1 MRILFASLLICGL
14 NFARAQSFNT
24 LNLMPVPKSLVMDNG
39 RFILNSG
46 FNVSV
51 KTENADS
58 LVYLAANRMFKTLN
72 RRTGLYFRQE
82 NISGRY
88 FSDTAGLVILV
99 QRKSE
104 MQIGADESYQ
114 IKVSNIQ
121 VRLEAKTSIGAI
133 RGMETILQLL
143 TLDEAGYYFPAL
155 TIQDAPRFAW
165 RGLMI
170 DVARHF
176 IPTDVIKRNIEAM
189 AAVKMN
195 TLHLHLSDDQGFRVE
210 SKRFPLLQEKG
221 SKGQYYTQAEIRD
234 LVNYAR
240 VRGIIIV
247 PEFDMP
253 GHSTSWF
260 AGYPELATKPGFYEP
275 GSPFKIDRSKP
286 FSLMQIMQVVQNTPF
301 PTFQPTKDSV
311 YAFLDQFIG
320 EMAAL
325 FPGPYFHIGADEN
338 NGIAWKQDS
347 VIVEFMRKNN
357 FATPHE
363 MQAYFVNK
371 VHAIVTSH
379 GKKTIGWDEL
389 FSRNLPKDVIVQ
401 VWSTTQPPA
410 LTQQIID
417 QGNSVIESKGFYLD
431 QFFPAYIHYKSDIPS
446 EQILGGEA
454 AQWTEIADAENIETR
469 IWPRAAAI
477 AERFWSP
484 KTVTDIYD
492 MYRRLFII
500 SNELAES
507 GLLHQANYNRM
518 VNRFAAGYNLTATRN
533 LLDVL
538 TPVKGYKRL
547 FGFLGLPAPY
557 GYPDAPLIR
566 AADIAMVDPAEK
578 WAFRNSVTE
587 YLHSKN
593 LTAEKAI
600 RGQLMAWSENYNQ
613 LKPLFSASLL
623 ADEIESHSR
632 YLSELS
638 KACLEVLDMNQAG
651 KQPGADWLADKQ
663 ALLQAAAG
671 TQGDVEL
678 SVLPELTA
686 LITQQWTALPESFP
700 LF

>member
-1 MRILFASLLICGL
+1 MRTLYACLLICSL
-14 NFARAQSFNT
+14 QIAHAQSFNT
-24 LNLMPVPKSLVMDNG
+24 LNLMPVPKSLSMENG
-39 RFILNSG
+39 RFILNPG

-51 KTENADS
+51 KTETTDS
-58 LVYLAANRMFKTLN
+58 LVYMAANRMFKTLN

-88 FSDTAGLVILV
+88 FSDTASLVILV

-104 MQIGADESYQ
+104 MKIGADESYQ
-114 IKVSNIQ
+114 IKVSNKQ
-121 VRLEAKTSIGAI
+121 VRLEANTSIGAL

-143 TLDEAGYYFPAL
+143 TLDESGYYFPAL

-176 IPTDVIKRNIEAM
+176 IPAEVIKRNIEAM

-195 TLHLHLSDDQGFRVE
+195 VLHLHLSDDQGFRVE

-234 LVNYAR
+234 LIDFALA
-240 VRGIIIV
+240 RGIIIV

-253 GHSTSWF
+253 GHSASWF
-260 AGYPELATKPGFYEP
+260 AGYPELATKPGPYEP
-275 GSPFKIDRSKP
+275 GAPFKLDRSKP
-286 FSLMQIMQVVQNTPF
+286 FSLMQIMQAIQTTPL
-301 PTFQPTKDSV
+301 PTFQPTKESV

-325 FPGPYFHIGADEN
+325 FPASYFHIGADEN
-338 NGIAWKQDS
+338 NGVAWKQDS

-357 FATPHE
+357 FANPHE

-371 VHAIVTSH
+371 VHAIVTKY

-389 FSRNLPKDVIVQ
+389 FSKNLPKDVVVQ
-401 VWSTTQPPA
+401 VWSPMQPPA
-410 LTQQIID
+410 LAQQIID
-417 QGNSVIESKGFYLD
+417 QGNPVIVSKGLYLD
-431 QFFPAYIHYKSDIPS
+431 HFFPAYIHYKLDFPS

-454 AQWTEIADAENIETR
+454 AQWTEIADAENLETR
-469 IWPRAAAI
+469 MWPRTAAI

-484 KTVTDIYD
+484 KTVNDVYD
-492 MYRRLFII
+492 MYRRLFVI
-500 SNELAES
+500 SDELAES
-507 GLLHQANYNRM
+507 GLLHQANYNQM
-518 VNRFAAGYNLTATRN
+518 VKRFAAGYNFSAAKN

-547 FGFLGLPAPY
+547 FGFFSLPESY
-557 GYPDAPLIR
+557 SYPDAPLVR
-566 AADIAMVDPAEK
+566 AADITMVDPEGK
-578 WAFRNSVTE
+578 WAFRSQVTE

-593 LTAEKAI
+593 PTAENLI
-600 RGQLMAWSENYNQ
+600 RQQLKIWSVNYDE
-613 LKPLFSASLL
+613 LKPLFKASLL
-623 ADEIESHSR
+623 AEEIGPHSR

-638 KACLEVLDMNQAG
+638 LACLEVMDMNQAG
-651 KQPGADWLADKQ
+651 KQPGADWLAGKQ

-671 TQGDVEL
+671 KQGDVEL

-686 LITQQWTALPESFP
+686 LITQQWTVLPESFT

>member
-1 MRILFASLLICGL
+1 LICSL
-14 NFARAQSFNT
+14 HIAHAQSFNS
-24 LNLMPVPKSLVMDNG
+24 LNLMPVPESLVMQNG
-39 RFILNSG
+39 RFTLNAG
-46 FNVSV
+46 FSVSV
-51 KTENADS
+51 KSENTDS
-58 LVYLAANRMFKTLN
+58 LVFMAANRMFKTLN

-82 NISGRY
+82 SISERN

-99 QRKSE
+99 QKKSD
-104 MQIGADESYQ
+104 MKIGADESYQ
-114 IKVSNIQ
+114 IKVSNKQ
-121 VRLEAKTSIGAI
+121 VRLEANTSIGAM
-133 RGMETILQLL
+133 RGMETIMQLL
-143 TLDEAGYYFPAL
+143 TLDESGYYFPAL

-176 IPTDVIKRNIEAM
+176 IPADVIKRNIEAM

-195 TLHLHLSDDQGFRVE
+195 ILHMHLSDDQGFRVE

-234 LVNYAR
+234 LINYAR
-240 VRGIIIV
+240 LRGVIIV

-260 AGYPELATKPGFYEP
+260 AGYPELATKPGSYEP
-275 GSPFKIDRSKP
+275 GSPFKIDHSKP

-301 PTFQPTKDSV
+301 PTFQPTKESV
-311 YAFLDQFIG
+311 YTFLDQFIG

-347 VIVEFMRKNN
+347 VTVEFMRKNN

-389 FSRNLPKDVIVQ
+389 FSKNLPKDVIVQ
-401 VWSTTQPPA
+401 VWSPTQPPA
-410 LTQQIID
+410 LAQQIID
-417 QGNSVIESKGFYLD
+417 QGNSVIVSKGFYLD
-431 QFFPAYIHYKSDIPS
+431 HFFPAYIHYKLDFPS

-454 AQWTEIADAENIETR
+454 AQWTEIADSENIETR
-469 IWPRAAAI
+469 MWPRAAAI

-484 KTVTDIYD
+484 KTVSDVYD
-492 MYRRLFII
+492 MYRRLFVI
-500 SNELAES
+500 SDELAES
-507 GLLHQANYNRM
+507 GLLHQANYTRM
-518 VNRFAAGYNLTATRN
+518 VTRFAAGYHLTATRD
-533 LLDVL
+533 LLNVL

-547 FGFLGLPAPY
+547 FGFMALPESY
-557 GYPDAPLIR
+557 SSPDAPLIR
-566 AADIAMVDPAEK
+566 AADIAMIDPADK
-578 WAFRNSVTE
+578 WAFRNRVTE

-593 LTAEKAI
+593 SLAEKTI
-600 RGQLMAWSENYNQ
+600 REQLKIWSENHNQ
-613 LKPLFSASLL
+613 LKPLFTASAL
-623 ADEIESHSR
+623 ADEIEPHSR

-638 KACLEVLDMNQAG
+638 QACLEVLDMTQAG
-651 KQPGADWLADKQ
+651 KQPSADWLADKQ

-686 LITQQWTALPESFP
+686 LITQQWSALPESFP